1 METMDEARIYQLIGI
16 CQKAKKMIS
25 GEFPCKKAVLDNN
38 AYLVIVAKDASD
50 NTKKL
55 FKDKCGY
62 RNIQCIVWGEKEKL
76 GNILGKDQRAV
87 VAILDKKLGI
97 KLSEMIS
104 VIH

>member
-1 METMDEARIYQLIGI
+1 ML
-16 CQKAKKMIS
+16 S
-25 GEFPCKKAVLDNN
+25 GEFSCKKAVLDNS
-38 AYLVIVAKDASD
+38 AYLIIVAKDASD

-55 FKDKCGY
+55 FKDKCTY
-62 RNIQCIVWGEKEKL
+62 RNVQCIVWGEKEKL

-87 VAILDKKLGI
+87 IAILDKKLGI